1 MHESERGLVLR
12 LRSVLAA
19 PRARIFQALTTPAD
33 LAAWWGPEGFSTT
46 EMDLDLRVGGRYRFT
61 MRPPEGEPFHLAG
74 EFLEIDAPS
83 RLVYSFRWE
92 EPDPDDRTT
101 TVTLSLRDLGEATEV
116 SLTQGEFAT
125 DARLELHRNGWTDSF
140 DKLGRLLQSGS

>member
-61 MRPPEGEPFHLAG
+61 MRPPEGEAFHLAG
-74 EFLEIDAPS
+74 ELLEIDAPS

-92 EPDPDDRTT
+92 EPDADDRTT

>member
-61 MRPPEGEPFHLAG
+61 MRPPEGMPPTRDWNCTATAG
-74 EFLEIDAPS
+74 PTRSTSWAGSCSRAPS
-83 RLVYSFRWE
+83 SSGTEDGLPRGGPGV
-92 EPDPDDRTT
+92 
-101 TVTLSLRDLGEATEV
+101 LSI
-116 SLTQGEFAT
+116 F
-125 DARLELHRNGWTDSF
+125 HR
-140 DKLGRLLQSGS
+140 

>member
-1 MHESERGLVLR
+1 MVGPDLPDGPHDRSSAQHQQTGQQADRLQIELSVSHPATLEAEPRSSASSAAGDRVGQTTGGLPMHESERGLVLR

-61 MRPPEGEPFHLAG
+61 MSTRPTSTDEPSAACSAG
-74 EFLEIDAPS
+74 QGLFEI
-83 RLVYSFRWE
+83 
-92 EPDPDDRTT
+92 
-101 TVTLSLRDLGEATEV
+101 
-116 SLTQGEFAT
+116 
-125 DARLELHRNGWTDSF
+125 
-140 DKLGRLLQSGS
+140 

>member
-61 MRPPEGEPFHLAG
+61 MRPPEGEAFHLAG

-83 RLVYSFRWE
+83 RLVYSCRRRLKT
-92 EPDPDDRTT
+92 DP
-101 TVTLSLRDLGEATEV
+101 GAPP
-116 SLTQGEFAT
+116 EF
-125 DARLELHRNGWTDSF
+125 
-140 DKLGRLLQSGS
+140 